1 MRMSVPLSA
10 ALLSTAAIL
19 ALGCATP
26 DSTPDDPIVEYPLD
40 DLLRIH
46 HLQVKGTHNSYHV
59 DTLDGEVVD
68 WAYTHAPLGEQAAC
82 QGVRQF
88 ELDVALQEDG
98 AFAVMHVPL
107 IDEGTNCETFREC
120 LGELRTWSDENPA
133 HHPLFVMVEPK
144 DAFDA
149 DTIDDYFAALE
160 GAVLEAWPLDRIVT
174 PDMVAGEH
182 DDLRTALQ
190 TDGWPTLGE
199 TRGMILLWMLETDD
213 YRTTYTHGDTSL
225 DGRLMFVKS
234 NLDHPYGAIL
244 IRDDPFGEAQ
254 QIRDGVLDG
263 FLVRTRADNGG
274 VEPAV
279 GDLARFEA
287 ALDSG
292 ATFIS
297 TDFAVPADGM
307 DYDITIPGGSP
318 SRCNPV
324 TAPAEC
330 ASEAIE
336 APAFM
341 VLDGC

>member
-1 MRMSVPLSA
+1 MLVGTVASVSF
-10 ALLSTAAIL
+10 
-19 ALGCATP
+19 GCTTP
-26 DSTPDDPIVEYPLD
+26 ESTPDDPAFEYPLD
-40 DLLRIH
+40 DQLRIH

-68 WAYTHAPLGEQAAC
+68 WAYSHAPLGEQAAC

-88 ELDVALQEDG
+88 ELDVLLREDG
-98 AFAVMHVPL
+98 SFGVLHVPM
-107 IDEGTNCETFREC
+107 IDEGTNCATFREC
-120 LGELRTWSDENPA
+120 LGELRTWSDANPA

-149 DTIDDYFAALE
+149 ETIDGYFADLE
-160 GAVLEAWPLDRIVT
+160 GAILDVWPRERIVT
-174 PDMVAGEH
+174 PDQVRGSNT
-182 DDLRTALQ
+182 DVRSALEG
-190 TDGWPTLGE
+190 DGWPTLGE
-199 TRGMILLWMLETDD
+199 SRGMILFWLLEIGD

-225 DGRLMFVKS
+225 EGRLMFIKS
-234 NLDHPYGAIL
+234 DVDHAYGAIL

-254 QIRDGVLDG
+254 EIQDGVLDR

-274 VEPAV
+274 VEPAA
-279 GDLARFEA
+279 GDLTRFEA

-307 DYDITIPGGSP
+307 DYDITIPDGAP

-330 ASEAIE
+330 TSEAIE
-336 APAFM
+336 DPAFM
-341 VLDGC
+341 APEGCQPRPKRR